1 MILGVIENLRLFGW
15 WMLHETVAVIRWVG
29 VVVICIGV
37 LLVGRTE
44 PSTTNSAATATVAP

>member
-15 WMLHETVAVIRWVG
+15 WMLHETVGVIRWVG
-29 VVVICIGV
+29 VVVICIDV

-44 PSTTNSAATATVAP
+44 PSTTNNAATATMAP